1 MFTALLLSKDDDGEV
16 SAQLTELDEAALP
29 EGEVTVA
36 VEYSTLNYKDALA
49 VTNTSPIVRSWPMV
63 PGIDLAGT
71 VTASDDAEVAVGE
84 AVVVNGWEIGE
95 KHWGGYA
102 QTARVRSGWIT
113 KLPDAFSTRQA
124 MAIGTAGYTAML
136 CVLALQDHDV
146 SPGKGPIVVTGAS
159 GGVGSVAVSVL
170 SKLGYEVH
178 AVTGRVDEQGT
189 YLRDLGAQELVD
201 RADLSGDAPPLA
213 KPRWAGAVDAVGGS
227 ILANVLAATQ
237 PWGCVAACGLAQSM
251 ALPTTVA
258 PFILRGVTL
267 AGVNSVL
274 EPPARRDQAWSGLAT
289 NLDPDALESMTRVIG
304 LGDVPA
310 TANQLLANEV
320 RGRIVVDVN
329 A

>member
-1 MFTALLLSKDDDGEV
+1 MFTALLLTKDDDGDV
-16 SAQLTELDEAALP
+16 SAELTELDESALP
-29 EGEVTVA
+29 DGEVTVA

-49 VTNTSPIVRSWPMV
+49 VTNRSPIVRSWPMV

-71 VTASDDAEVAVGE
+71 VTASDDDSVSVGD

-102 QTARVRSGWIT
+102 QTARVRADWIT
-113 KLPDAFSTRQA
+113 RLPAAFTTRQA

-136 CVLALQDHDV
+136 CVLALQDHDI
-146 SPGKGPIVVTGAS
+146 GPDRGPVVVTGAS
-159 GGVGSVAVSVL
+159 GGVGSVAISVL

-178 AVTGRVDEQGT
+178 AVTGRVDEQGE
-189 YLRDLGAQELVD
+189 YLRGLGADELVD
-201 RADLSGDAPPLA
+201 RDELSGDAPPLA
-213 KPRWAGAVDAVGGS
+213 KPRWAGGIDAVGGS

-251 ALPTTVA
+251 KLPTTVA

-274 EPPARRDQAWSGLAT
+274 EPPARRDQAWSGLAA
-289 NLDPDALESMTRVIG
+289 NLDPDALDSMTEVIG
-304 LGDVPA
+304 LDEVPA
-310 TANQLLANEV
+310 TATRLLANEV